1 MLPLNVHGDIFD
13 LKFYEGS
20 GIRGDFMAHRKSDQA
35 TFMLRAARLSSDAEA
50 MEKASD
56 TSASSAPRK
65 RVFTKQSFFTHRAIG
80 QHYYLPPEDE
90 HPLGGML
97 FIVVNGPDLYQGLI
111 TNLTKDANGKIIKHP
126 ITSADVKLLEDMLID
141 TIRRV
146 ADMDARRGIKP

>member
-1 MLPLNVHGDIFD
+1 
-13 LKFYEGS
+13 
-20 GIRGDFMAHRKSDQA
+20 
-35 TFMLRAARLSSDAEA
+35 
-50 MEKASD
+50 
-56 TSASSAPRK
+56 
-65 RVFTKQSFFTHRAIG
+65 
-80 QHYYLPPEDE
+80 
-90 HPLGGML
+90 ML